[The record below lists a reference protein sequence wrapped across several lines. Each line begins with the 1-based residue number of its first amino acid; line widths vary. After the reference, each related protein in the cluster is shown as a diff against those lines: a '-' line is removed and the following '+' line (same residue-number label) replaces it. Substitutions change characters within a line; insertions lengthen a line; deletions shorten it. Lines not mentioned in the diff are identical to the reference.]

1 MQEKIADLLRD
12 INGKDRISDFNMD
25 LFENDMLDSLGIAQ
39 LVAALEENFNVE
51 IDPEDILPENF
62 LRLMKLMLW
71 FIKIRY
77 RIT

>member
-1 MQEKIADLLRD
+1 MQEKIADLLKD

-39 LVAALEENFNVE
+39 LVAALEENFNIE

-62 LRLMKLMLW
+62 STVNEIDALVRKY
-71 FIKIRY
+71 KA
-77 RIT
+77 

>member
-12 INGKDRISDFNMD
+12 INGKERISDFNMD

-62 LRLMKLMLW
+62 STINEIDALVHKD
-71 FIKIRY
+71 KV
-77 RIT
+77 

>member
-12 INGKDRISDFNMD
+12 INGKEQISDFNMD

-62 LRLMKLMLW
+62 STINEIDALVHKD
-71 FIKIRY
+71 KV
-77 RIT
+77 

>member
-12 INGKDRISDFNMD
+12 INGKERISDFNMD
-25 LFENDMLDSLGIAQ
+25 LFENDMFDSLGIAQ

-62 LRLMKLMLW
+62 STINEIDALVHKD
-71 FIKIRY
+71 KV
-77 RIT
+77 

>member
-1 MQEKIADLLRD
+1 MREKIADLLRD
-12 INGKDRISDFNMD
+12 INGKDRVSDFNMD

-62 LRLMKLMLW
+62 STINEIDALVHKD
-71 FIKIRY
+71 KV
-77 RIT
+77 

>member
-1 MQEKIADLLRD
+1 MQEKIADLLKD

-39 LVAALEENFNVE
+39 LVAALEENFNIE

-62 LRLMKLMLW
+62 S
-71 FIKIRY
+71 
-77 RIT
+77 TVNEA

>member
-1 MQEKIADLLRD
+1 MQEKIADLLRN

-62 LRLMKLMLW
+62 STINEIDALVHKD
-71 FIKIRY
+71 KV
-77 RIT
+77 

>member
-39 LVAALEENFNVE
+39 LVAALEENFNIE

-62 LRLMKLMLW
+62 STVNEIDALVRKY
-71 FIKIRY
+71 KA
-77 RIT
+77 

>member
-39 LVAALEENFNVE
+39 LVAALEANFHVE

-62 LRLMKLMLW
+62 STINEIAALVHKD
-71 FIKIRY
+71 KV
-77 RIT
+77 

>member
-12 INGKDRISDFNMD
+12 INGKERISDFNMD

-62 LRLMKLMLW
+62 STINEIDALVHKD
-71 FIKIRY
+71 KI
-77 RIT
+77 

>member
-25 LFENDMLDSLGIAQ
+25 LFENNMLDSLGIAQ

-62 LRLMKLMLW
+62 STINEIDALVHKD
-71 FIKIRY
+71 KV
-77 RIT
+77 

>member
-1 MQEKIADLLRD
+1 MQENIADLLRD

-62 LRLMKLMLW
+62 STINEIDALVHKD
-71 FIKIRY
+71 KV
-77 RIT
+77 

>member
-1 MQEKIADLLRD
+1 MQDKIADLLKD

-39 LVAALEENFNVE
+39 LVAALEESFNIK

-62 LRLMKLMLW
+62 STVNEIDALVRKY
-71 FIKIRY
+71 KA
-77 RIT
+77 

>member
-1 MQEKIADLLRD
+1 MQDKIADLLKD

-62 LRLMKLMLW
+62 STINEIDALVHKD
-71 FIKIRY
+71 KV
-77 RIT
+77 

>member
-62 LRLMKLMLW
+62 STINEIAALVHKD
-71 FIKIRY
+71 KV
-77 RIT
+77 

>member
-1 MQEKIADLLRD
+1 MQEKIADLLKD

-39 LVAALEENFNVE
+39 LVAALEENFNIE

-62 LRLMKLMLW
+62 STVNEISALVRKY
-71 FIKIRY
+71 KA
-77 RIT
+77 

>member
-12 INGKDRISDFNMD
+12 INGKDRVSDFNMD

-62 LRLMKLMLW
+62 STINEIDALVHKD
-71 FIKIRY
+71 KV
-77 RIT
+77 

>member
-1 MQEKIADLLRD
+1 MQEKIADLLKD

-62 LRLMKLMLW
+62 STINEIDALVHKD
-71 FIKIRY
+71 KV
-77 RIT
+77 

>member
-1 MQEKIADLLRD
+1 MQEKIADLLKD

-39 LVAALEENFNVE
+39 LVAALEENFNIE

-62 LRLMKLMLW
+62 STINEISALVRKYMA
-71 FIKIRY
+71 
-77 RIT
+77 

>member
-1 MQEKIADLLRD
+1 MQDKIADLLKD

-39 LVAALEENFNVE
+39 LVAALEENFNIE

-62 LRLMKLMLW
+62 STINEISALVRKYMA
-71 FIKIRY
+71 
-77 RIT
+77 